1 MNDWRHS
8 IALTMIALSLLSGL
22 AFADVKVS
30 LKIQGGWAYISGGD
44 VIHGTQAFF
53 DWGEL
58 YFAPPSGGRIEGG
71 YTPLHRGYEVG
82 GDLIFELTRTVGIA
96 IGAGYL
102 QMSRALRD
110 SKVEIHYSLEGYRY
124 QITDVSELK
133 AIPIRLGLL
142 LALPIS
148 RKLDITANA
157 GLSWY
162 LRARYHA
169 DWYVGLI
176 PPISLDMDP
185 YQKISTT
192 AEQKKFPLGFQV
204 GVGIEY
210 KLLPR
215 IGLFVEARGRYARF
229 RSLEGT
235 STSEPGE
242 WGGLLPS
249 FSENGKLYYESVPML
264 PDAPRIIM
272 VQSLPP
278 PGPGAEARMAVVD
291 FSGVTLQAG
300 IRVRL

>member
-1 MNDWRHS
+1 MM
-8 IALTMIALSLLSGL
+8 AIALSLLTCPAL
-22 AFADVKVS
+22 ADVKVS

-102 QMSRALRD
+102 QMSRALWD
-110 SKVEIHYSLEGYRY
+110 SQIEIHYSPEIFNYY
-124 QITDVSELK
+124 QITEVTELK
-133 AIPIRLGLL
+133 AIPIRLGLF

-148 RKLDITANA
+148 KKLDITANA

-162 LRARYHA
+162 LQARYHA

-192 AEQKKFPLGFQV
+192 AKQKKFPLGFQ
-204 GVGIEY
+204 GSVGIEY

-229 RSLEGT
+229 RGLEGT

-278 PGPGAEARMAVVD
+278 SGPGGEARMASVD
-291 FSGVTLQAG
+291 FSGVNLQAG